1 MLLNFILVTPLRRF
15 YKAIHLLIFLTINV
29 TPFTEK
35 CLSTFSF
42 FFVFLSHPFICLSF
56 PKVFLYH
63 YFISYSWTLQCPYV
77 ATLKWKLINA
87 LIFPLPKLQVS
98 IFFFFFFYKPTGGFF
113 YPIVTKVML
122 QALKKKMY
130 IFVRKGNKNS
140 AFILTLD
147 S

>member
-1 MLLNFILVTPLRRF
+1 M
-15 YKAIHLLIFLTINV
+15 
-29 TPFTEK
+29 
-35 CLSTFSF
+35 
-42 FFVFLSHPFICLSF
+42 FICSDV
-56 PKVFLYH
+56 KV
-63 YFISYSWTLQCPYV
+63 
-77 ATLKWKLINA
+77 KINKC
-87 LIFPLPKLQVS
+87 IDFPLTETAGVY
-98 IFFFFFFYKPTGGFF
+98 FFFFFFYKPTGGFF